1 MKHSLLILAAL
12 VLSLASGCGG
22 TEVETGEELLA
33 QSESALATCS
43 TTCSRGNT
51 ISCQGTSCSAS
62 DGASVTCDGATT
74 YCGLVPVPI
83 CSIASNSCS
92 NVNGQSCISGTTRN
106 CCIGSSNTG
115 TCTCRGSRWSCLL
128 VVDPGPFDPGP
139 LDPSPWEPGLDPVKP
154 RL

>member
-1 MKHSLLILAAL
+1 MKHSLLILATL
-12 VLSLASGCGG
+12 VLSIVSGCGG

-33 QSESALATCS
+33 QSQSALSTCS
-43 TTCSRGNT
+43 TTCSNGNT

-62 DGASVTCDGATT
+62 DGVSVTCDGNTT

-83 CSIASNSCS
+83 CSRLGNSCS

-106 CCIGSSNTG
+106 CCIGGSNTG
-115 TCTCRGSRWSCLL
+115 TCICRSSKWSCPL
-128 VVDPGPFDPGP
+128 VVDPGPLDPGP
-139 LDPSPWEPGLDPVKP
+139 LEPWDPSPVKP